1 MINKK
6 KNSNVLIFFF
16 HWCFDNKQGLR
27 CEKMFVFSRT
37 ALIDTVKPDCWYQ
50 NTCFYKDYLS

>member
-37 ALIDTVKPDCWYQ
+37 ALIDTVKPDC
-50 NTCFYKDYLS
+50 